1 MKELILILLTIFFI
15 GLLNCQFETFEVKE
29 DNSKNNSK
37 SKIESEL
44 KSKSKSDLD
53 SDSGSDSE
61 NELDNKSVTIQ
72 KSSKKKSS
80 KKKSSKISSKKKDL
94 KNTNNI
100 NEINKREKYYDY
112 NYTFNQNEE
121 RERPININVSYPPPY
136 QPPSTDNP
144 SYYNT
149 TLIRNLAGTPADQ
162 VQTEYS
168 VIDDNRYKSWD
179 DYYLPGYSYF
189 PPSKWQLPRD
199 NSYLVPKDLVEEK
212 CNVCPLISNNGTDN
226 YLSGDILKGYTNK
239 NIIQNEIDETDESE
253 TVENETNE
261 N

>member
-1 MKELILILLTIFFI
+1 MKELLLILLTIFFI
-15 GLLNCQFETFEVKE
+15 GLLNCQFESFEIK
-29 DNSKNNSK
+29 DNISKNNSEG
-37 SKIESEL
+37 ESNTNL
-44 KSKSKSDLD
+44 KTD
-53 SDSGSDSE
+53 SISDSE
-61 NELDNKSVTIQ
+61 KKLET
-72 KSSKKKSS
+72 KKSS
-80 KKKSSKISSKKKDL
+80 KNKSSKNKSSKTSSYKKNN
-94 KNTNNI
+94 KNKINN
-100 NEINKREKYYDY
+100 REKYYDY

-149 TLIRNLAGTPADQ
+149 TLIRNLAGTPTDQ

-212 CNVCPLISNNGTDN
+212 CSVCPLISSNGTDN

-239 NIIQNEIDETDESE
+239 NIIQNEIDETE
-253 TVENETNE
+253 TVENETIENE
-261 N
+261 TTESNN